1 MSGGGGRVSKG
12 RMGQTVVA
20 CTHTPEEVK
29 AMSQEVGNLEKSV
42 TEIRKSIM
50 NYQEQFSKITKEK
63 SALQFSV
70 KKRQVNFKVC
80 I

>member
-1 MSGGGGRVSKG
+1 MSGGGGRVSRG
-12 RMGQTVVA
+12 RMGQTVVE

-29 AMSQEVGNLEKSV
+29 AIGQEVDILTKSV
-42 TEIRKSIM
+42 SDIRKSILEL
-50 NYQEQFSKITKEK
+50 QERVSKITKEK
-63 SALQFSV
+63 AGLKVSV